1 MDSGYFSEEI
11 LEVIEGAGYQ
21 YVVKAKEYT
30 NLLGKAYDTPVKN
43 WENYGYQKQAMFVTM
58 KADKWDKERKFA
70 IVRELKPEEDR
81 KQLSFFESGDYIH
94 SMYVTNTTWELADT
108 VKFYEKRGN
117 CENYIKET
125 KYDMNIGSLKM
136 NSFWANEAV
145 FQMMM
150 LSYNLFLLFKF
161 DFLSISEYRQQI
173 KTFRLKYVFLAGKII
188 KTARYVIMKLSEKYP
203 YKDVYEKCLS

>member
-94 SMYVTNTTWELADT
+94 AMI
-108 VKFYEKRGN
+108 EK
-117 CENYIKET
+117 
-125 KYDMNIGSLKM
+125 
-136 NSFWANEAV
+136 
-145 FQMMM
+145 
-150 LSYNLFLLFKF
+150 
-161 DFLSISEYRQQI
+161 
-173 KTFRLKYVFLAGKII
+173 
-188 KTARYVIMKLSEKYP
+188 
-203 YKDVYEKCLS
+203 